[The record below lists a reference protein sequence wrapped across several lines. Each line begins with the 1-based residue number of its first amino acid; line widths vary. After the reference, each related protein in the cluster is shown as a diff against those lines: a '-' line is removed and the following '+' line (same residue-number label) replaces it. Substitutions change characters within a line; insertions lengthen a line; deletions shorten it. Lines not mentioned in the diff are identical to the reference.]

1 MEMSESDYRANKA
14 VLYTTTS
21 TKQFVRALVNMYCFG
36 QEDLVNYPVMRQR
49 IRAIMRRVAS
59 RDDYRTSHR
68 DNVVT
73 DVTTDILSVLM
84 VVKRVYAGDEF
95 FDQWMMWDGSEIE
108 NEIDWFLV
116 RKGVIVSREDEIVAD
131 DDDEI
136 VTQVEHLAIDEK
148 EEDVDEP
155 KQIENLPIKEQQDEV
170 STSTLGEVKNPKGRK
185 STYICLRD

>member
-36 QEDLVNYPVMRQR
+36 QDDLVNYPVMRHR
-49 IRAIMRRVAS
+49 IRAIMRQTVS

-84 VVKRVYAGDEF
+84 VIKRVYAGDEF

-148 EEDVDEP
+148 EEDADEP
-155 KQIENLPIKEQQDEV
+155 KQIENLSINEQQDTV
-170 STSTLGEVKNPKGRK
+170 LTVTLGEVQKPKGRK